1 MSVTFDR
8 TQQNPNYPSRPGSRS
23 APADESPTEVLDRV
37 VAAPA
42 ERALDLPAEQ
52 ALDLP
57 GEEPARLRASRAA
70 LIGMWTIALV
80 VTVGYIGMPLTMF
93 LTPILGSSMPAMAV
107 AVGVIVIGSL
117 ALRLILRAILTER
130 RASAPRHDVEAA
142 RRSLAS
148 RRTRQRA
155 HRPAEAAR

>member
-23 APADESPTEVLDRV
+23 AAADDSPTEVLDL
-37 VAAPA
+37 PA
-42 ERALDLPAEQ
+42 EQALDLPAEQ

-57 GEEPARLRASRAA
+57 GEEPARLRASRRA
-70 LIGMWTIALV
+70 LVGMWTIALV

-93 LTPILGSSMPAMAV
+93 LTPVLGGSVPAMAV
-107 AVGVIVIGSL
+107 AVGVVVIGSL

-130 RASAPRHDVEAA
+130 RAAVPRHDRQQAGPREAA
-142 RRSLAS
+142 
-148 RRTRQRA
+148 A
-155 HRPAEAAR
+155 HRAVDGTHRIAETAR